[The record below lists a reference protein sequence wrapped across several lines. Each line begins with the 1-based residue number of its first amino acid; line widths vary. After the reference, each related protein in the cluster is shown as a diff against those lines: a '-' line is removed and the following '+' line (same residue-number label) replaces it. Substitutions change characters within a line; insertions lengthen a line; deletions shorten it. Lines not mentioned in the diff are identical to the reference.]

1 MIGIN
6 LKWVLDQFGVSA
18 DEEIVELGT
27 LLMIRFQ
34 EAPDRR
40 AFVKAALRKAL
51 GAEPASGTATAT
63 RKRL

>member
-1 MIGIN
+1 MNVIGIN

-27 LLMIRFQ
+27 LLMVRFQ

-40 AFVKAALRKAL
+40 AFVKATLRKAL
-51 GAEPASGTATAT
+51 GAEPASGTAT